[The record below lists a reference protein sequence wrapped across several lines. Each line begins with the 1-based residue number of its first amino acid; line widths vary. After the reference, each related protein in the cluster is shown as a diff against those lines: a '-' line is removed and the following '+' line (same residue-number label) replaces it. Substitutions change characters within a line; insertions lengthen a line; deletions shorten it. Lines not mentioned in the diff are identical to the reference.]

1 MLFIPLLFLI
11 YAIKPGGFCI
21 YIVEVIAWIRKMKQ
35 RASGFSAARKVQQK
49 KAPENTANK
58 APEDAVKK
66 APESRAKLPNHAAR
80 SSAPKALSARNPRRH
95 TSAGSISQ
103 KILGNK
109 RSLAAAVTVSVFLLV
124 GAVIMTVF
132 LSGDGS
138 IAAMSLNTGG
148 SAKFTVNVVE
158 GYTDAPIT
166 GAKVVILETGKTYS
180 TDTKGDTGIIEVPVK
195 RDIRFDSIIPKPWG
209 EVSLIVYK
217 DGFLP
222 YALFYLQVMGNETR
236 TGVKVLL
243 FENNSTGS
251 SEPFSI
257 IEGPN
262 RAWVNELVKKFQPKE
277 EPVEAPI
284 ESMDITP

>member
-1 MLFIPLLFLI
+1 MDNNNETKSTWFF
-11 YAIKPGGFCI
+11 GS
-21 YIVEVIAWIRKMKQ
+21 
-35 RASGFSAARKVQQK
+35 SGSETK
-49 KAPENTANK
+49 KAPERTA
-58 APEDAVKK
+58 
-66 APESRAKLPNHAAR
+66 RI
-80 SSAPKALSARNPRRH
+80 SAPKATDPRNPRRR
-95 TSAGSISQ
+95 TSGGYVSHGPLGS
-103 KILGNK
+103 K

-138 IAAMSLNTGG
+138 IAAMSLNVGG

-166 GAKVVILETGKTYS
+166 GAKVVILDTGKTYT
-180 TDTKGDTGIIEVPVK
+180 TDTKGDTGIIDVPVK
-195 RDIRFDSIIPKPWG
+195 RDTRFDSIIPKPWG

-222 YALFYLQVMGNETR
+222 YALFYLQVVGGQTR

-262 RAWVNELVKKFQPKE
+262 RAWVNELVNKFQPKDKPTE
-277 EPVEAPI
+277 SAEPS
-284 ESMDITP
+284 ESVDVSP